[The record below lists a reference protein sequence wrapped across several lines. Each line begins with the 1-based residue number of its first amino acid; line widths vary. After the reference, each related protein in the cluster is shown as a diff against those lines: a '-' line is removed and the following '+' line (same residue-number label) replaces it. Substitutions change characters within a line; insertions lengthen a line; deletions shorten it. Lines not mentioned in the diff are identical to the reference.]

1 MYDVVIVGAGT
12 AGMTAGLYA
21 ARASMNAVVLE
32 KIFPGG
38 QIARAHIVENY
49 PGFPD
54 GVTGIELSMKMKE
67 HAENQ
72 GAVIK
77 TEDVI
82 GFELEGD
89 IKKIITKDKTYET
102 CSVVL
107 AMGANYRALGLPREE
122 EMVGSGVSYC
132 ATCDGAFFKQRDV
145 AVIGGGDTALEDA
158 VYLSKFASKVYVV
171 HRRDEFRAQKALV
184 AAAKKC
190 ERIEFVLDSVVESIG
205 GKFAVE
211 GLLIKNKKT
220 NEISE
225 LKVSGMFVA
234 VGIIPET
241 QDVRDMVVTDD
252 FGYIVT
258 DQGMATSVKGVYAA
272 GDIALKPLRQVV
284 TAAADGA
291 TAIYSIQNYL
301 MEQM

>member
-1 MYDVVIVGAGT
+1 MYDVIIVGAGT
-12 AGMTAGLYA
+12 AGLTAGLYA
-21 ARASMNAVVLE
+21 ARASMKALVLE

-49 PGFPD
+49 PGFPN
-54 GVTGIELSMKMKE
+54 GVTGIEFSMKMKE

-72 GAVIK
+72 GAIIK
-77 TEDVI
+77 TENVI
-82 GFELEGD
+82 GFELDGFV
-89 IKKIITKDKTYET
+89 KKIITKEQTYET
-102 CSVVL
+102 CTVVL
-107 AMGANYRALGLPREE
+107 AMGANYRELGLPRERQ
-122 EMVGSGVSYC
+122 MVGSGVSYC

-158 VYLSKFASKVYVV
+158 VYLSKFASKVCVV
-171 HRRDEFRAQKALV
+171 HRRDEFRAQKGLV
-184 AAAKKC
+184 EAAKKC
-190 ERIEFVLDSVVESIG
+190 KNIEFIYDSVVESIEG
-205 GKFAVE
+205 EYAVQS
-211 GLLIKNKKT
+211 LKLRNKKT
-220 NEISE
+220 KEISE
-225 LKVSGMFVA
+225 IEVAGMFVA

-258 DQGMATSVKGVYAA
+258 DRGMATSVKGVYAA

>member
-1 MYDVVIVGAGT
+1 MYDVIIVGAGT
-12 AGMTAGLYA
+12 AGLAAGLYA
-21 ARASMNAVVLE
+21 ARASMKSLVFE

-54 GVTGIELSMKMKE
+54 GVTGIELSMRMKE
-67 HAENQ
+67 HAEKQ
-72 GAVIK
+72 GAIIK
-77 TEDVI
+77 TENVI
-82 GFELEGD
+82 GFELDGFV
-89 IKKIITKDKTYET
+89 KKIITKEKTYET
-102 CSVVL
+102 CTVVL
-107 AMGANYRALGLPREE
+107 AMGANYRELGVKREKR
-122 EMVGSGVSYC
+122 MVGSGVSYC

-171 HRRDEFRAQKALV
+171 HRRDEFRAQKTLV
-184 AAAKKC
+184 EGAKKC
-190 ERIEFVLDSVVESIG
+190 KNIEFVYDSVVESIEG
-205 GKFAVE
+205 EYAVQA
-211 GLLIKNKKT
+211 LKIKNRKT
-220 NEISE
+220 KEISE
-225 LKVSGMFVA
+225 LKVSGMFIA

-258 DQGMATSVKGVYAA
+258 DQGMETSIKGVYAA

-301 MEQM
+301 MEQF